1 MDFIK
6 NLDTDT
12 SLAILS
18 CLDDPSDLVRA
29 SAVSRSWRHFGK
41 RIIFYCFL
49 LTMVDY
55 KFYIFFFCSD

>member
-29 SAVSRSWRHFGK
+29 SAVSRSWRGFGK
-41 RIIFYCFL
+41 NHL
-49 LTMVDY
+49 LLFTFDY
-55 KFYIFFFCSD
+55 GGL